1 MNNSFSKR
9 IQNLFLL
16 SILLSLFISS
26 CSNGGSGDRSSQS
39 ILFTSGGRTS
49 EILVVISDNLWE
61 SALGDSIKASFLNVP
76 DWSARLEPE
85 YIVSQIPYKAFG
97 STYQK
102 QRNILFV
109 KTADISKPKVEL
121 KNNRYAKPQT
131 VIVIKAK
138 DNMSLT
144 NSFVK
149 FKDQIK
155 LAFHKNELTR
165 INNAYKG
172 LEEKKIGADLN
183 KKFGFS
189 VVVPKGFY
197 IAMDRADFVWLR
209 RKTRDIE
216 EGIFIYTTPYGD
228 TASFNMANIIEL
240 RNSITKQFIPGP
252 IDNSYMKVSEIFPP
266 YSKQLDFKGHYAV
279 QLRSLWDV
287 KAYPMG
293 GPFLSYTFVDN
304 FASRLITIDGY
315 IKAPKKEKRD
325 LMLHVEAI
333 LESFEY
339 AEIPSDTLT
348 K

>member
-1 MNNSFSKR
+1 MNKLILKR
-9 IQNLFLL
+9 IQSLFIA
-16 SILLSLFISS
+16 SIFLSLFISS
-26 CSNGGSGDRSSQS
+26 CGDESNNNSSQS

-49 EILVVISDNLWE
+49 EVLVVISDNLWK
-61 SALGDSIKASFLNVP
+61 SALGDSIRASLLNVP

-85 YIVSQIPYKAFG
+85 YIVSQIPYKTFG

-102 QRNILFV
+102 QRNILFI
-109 KTADISKPKVEL
+109 KKEDLSKPKVEL

-131 VIVIKAK
+131 VIVIKAN
-138 DNMSLT
+138 DMESLT

-155 LAFHKNELTR
+155 SAFHKNELKR

-172 LEEKKIGADLN
+172 LEEKKLGDQLN

-189 VVVPKGFY
+189 IVLPKGFY
-197 IAMDRADFVWLR
+197 MAMNRADFVWLR
-209 RKTRDIE
+209 RQTKDIE
-216 EGIFIYTTPYGD
+216 EGIFIYTIPYSD
-228 TASFNMANIIEL
+228 TASFNMSNIIKL

-252 IDNSYMKVSEIFPP
+252 IDNSYMKVSDIFPP

-287 KAYPMG
+287 KGYPMG

-339 AEIPSDTLT
+339 AEIPSDTL
-348 K
+348 KK

>member
-1 MNNSFSKR
+1 MNNSISKR
-9 IQNLFLL
+9 IQSLFFV

-26 CSNGGSGDRSSQS
+26 CSNGGSGDKSQQS

-85 YIVSQIPYKAFG
+85 YIVSQIPYEAFG

-102 QRNILFV
+102 QRNILFI
-109 KTADISKPKVEL
+109 KKADISKPKAEL

-131 VIVIKAK
+131 VIMIKAK
-138 DNMSLT
+138 DGESLT
-144 NSFVK
+144 SSFVK

-155 LAFHKNELTR
+155 SAFHKNELTR

-172 LEEKKIGADLN
+172 LEEKKLSAQLN

-189 VVVPKGFY
+189 LVLPKGFY
-197 IAMDRADFVWLR
+197 LAMDKADFVWLR
-209 RKTRDIE
+209 RKTKDIE
-216 EGIFIYTTPYGD
+216 EGIFIYTIPYSD
-228 TASFNMANIIEL
+228 TASFNKANIISL
-240 RNSITKQFIPGP
+240 RNSITRKFIPGP

-293 GPFLSYTFVDN
+293 GPFLSYTFVDDY
-304 FASRLITIDGY
+304 ASRLITVDGY

-339 AEIPSDTLT
+339 TEMPSDTL
-348 K
+348 KK